1 KAFHQLPVW
10 NRVKVAAQISIDY
23 LSVPGVDQLVYPF
36 HGILGASLRPISILF
51 RLQVGFEDR
60 PDYQHHR
67 RLDHSVPYRRDAQW
81 ALSSVGLLDPDS
93 SYRIRSIALFAQ
105 LLRQFPQPP
114 FSAILFDLFK
124 ALASDSRRSAVRF
137 ALAVG
142 EFQYVFSVDF
152 VVQQV
157 ETVLRFFLRFRV
169 ERPLQ
174 LPNLFRSFQTHV
186 NLLILAPSNVHLE
199 LRLLPSTGITRL
211 LRYYEPVRHPYRS
224 GLSLAGFRSR
234 VPPLINRGFP
244 CCVRF
249 PLPHMPSPTT
259 PADSLS
265 ASLFL
270 AQRPSAC
277 P

>member
-1 KAFHQLPVW
+1 
-10 NRVKVAAQISIDY
+10 
-23 LSVPGVDQLVYPF
+23 
-36 HGILGASLRPISILF
+36 
-51 RLQVGFEDR
+51 
-60 PDYQHHR
+60 
-67 RLDHSVPYRRDAQW
+67 W
-81 ALSSVGLLDPDS
+81 ARSAVGLLDPDS
-93 SYRIRSIALFAQ
+93 SYRIRAIARFAQ
-105 LLRQFPQPP
+105 LLRQFPQPAL
-114 FSAILFDLFK
+114 SAVLLDLFK
-124 ALASDSRRSAVRF
+124 ALASDSRRSAARV
-137 ALAVG
+137 AVAVG
-142 EFQYVFSVDF
+142 AVQDVVSVDR
-152 VVQQV
+152 VVEQV
-157 ETVLRFFLRFRV
+157 DPVLRFFLRFRV

-270 AQRPSAC
+270 AQRPSAF